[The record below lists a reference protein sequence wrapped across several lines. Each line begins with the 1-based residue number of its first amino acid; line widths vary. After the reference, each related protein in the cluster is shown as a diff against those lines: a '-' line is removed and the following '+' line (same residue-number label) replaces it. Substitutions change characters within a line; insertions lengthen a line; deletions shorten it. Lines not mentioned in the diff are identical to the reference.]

1 MLSLRIC
8 ITPLRSSQFCDGG
21 RIFSFQAAHVPV
33 SYYGNTPASFR
44 FECIVI
50 HLCPSHSAGITAAV
64 MSLSCVQPCFT
75 MTFPWC
81 LWTTF
86 TSPTMFHRM
95 GPAFIPVTSPEPV
108 LWPSGT
114 DVKFHGHCSLPL
126 DFAMAV
132 LLVQHLPSCLL
143 SA

>member
-8 ITPLRSSQFCDGG
+8 ITPLISSQFSDGG
-21 RIFSFQAAHVPV
+21 RIFSLQAAHVPV

-44 FECIVI
+44 FECIAI
-50 HLCPSHSAGITAAV
+50 HLCPSRSAGITAAV
-64 MSLSCVQPCFT
+64 ISLSCVQPCFT
-75 MTFPWC
+75 MIPGR
-81 LWTTF
+81 LWTTS
-86 TSPTMFHRM
+86 SPTMFHRM

-114 DVKFHGHCSLPL
+114 DVKFHSHCFLPL

-132 LLVQHLPSCLL
+132 LLVQDLPPCLL